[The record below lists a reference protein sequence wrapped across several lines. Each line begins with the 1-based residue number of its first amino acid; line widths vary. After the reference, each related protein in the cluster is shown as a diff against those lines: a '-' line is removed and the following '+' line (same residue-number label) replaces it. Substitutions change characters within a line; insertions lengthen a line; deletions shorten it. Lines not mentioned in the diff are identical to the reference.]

1 MLVSLS
7 LATPQKRLNK
17 EAFLKLAKQAQ
28 KRYLETYPR
37 SKHRY
42 LLNGGKKA
50 KIIGQPKN
58 ARLPKAEPAKLRKLS
73 RTEFNA
79 LDDKGKKRYNERF
92 PKSGHVPRF
101 RTGRKDMSK
110 KRVDGKES
118 RKDAGKRRAAD
129 MATVDKQRNTMHDEG
144 AGTIN
149 KQSVMALS
157 QIRPEQLKQGATNI
171 NNNRDEI
178 HSLVDQEI
186 QRRPNLFG
194 RGLASVRDMM
204 QGGLLDDDVIDGE
217 FDEVED
223 DTQAVDADGSP
234 LHDDEGKPISK
245 KQKRAAEDEAGPDPS
260 LDPDDEDDEDKPR
273 SKKKKRDLA
282 DEDDED
288 RKKRKKKKKKKKK
301 KDEKKK
307 RDGQA
312 VLGAIAKFALLGA
325 GVALLAIGAGP
336 LGMVIGRGLLEMWTS
351 IESTSASGVEKTQEE
366 LDHDTVEEILTQ
378 TTSYMKNMDLN
389 DLHASSQ
396 HLFKAI
402 ASHVPNI
409 DIYNECFSV
418 LLPLVRDRPKGRPGK
433 NFFGSSNTN
442 IDTMADAIK
451 RRLTELKVLD
461 HFDHVDDEHDECFMF
476 FCNDKQRTLVALG
489 ATNAHGLYHVAFL
502 NW

>member
-42 LLNGGKKA
+42 LLNGGKKP
-50 KIIGQPKN
+50 KINGQPKN

-73 RTEFNA
+73 RTEYSA
-79 LDDKGKKRYNERF
+79 LDEKGKKRYNERF

-101 RTGRKDMSK
+101 RKGRKDMSK

-118 RKDAGKRRAAD
+118 RKEAGQRRAAEGVK
-129 MATVDKQRNTMHDEG
+129 VDKQRNTMHDEG

-157 QIRPEQLKQGATNI
+157 NIRPEQLKQGATNI

-178 HSLVDQEI
+178 HGLVDQEM
-186 QRRPNLFG
+186 QRRPNLYG

-204 QGGLLDDDVIDGE
+204 QGGMLDDDVIDGE
-217 FDEVED
+217 YEEVDDDSQAED
-223 DTQAVDADGSP
+223 KDGSP
-234 LHDDEGKPISK
+234 LHDEEGKPISK
-245 KQKRAAEDEAGPDPS
+245 KQKRAAEDDAGPDPS
-260 LDPDDEDDEDKPR
+260 LDDDDEEQPR
-273 SKKKKRDLA
+273 SKKKKRERSEET
-282 DEDDED
+282 DEE
-288 RKKRKKKKKKKKK
+288 RKKRKKKKKKKKG

-307 RDGQA
+307 RDGMA
-312 VLGAIAKFALLGA
+312 VLTAVAKFALLGA

-336 LGMVIGRGLLEMWTS
+336 LGMVIGRGLMDMWSS
-351 IESTSASGVEKTQEE
+351 IESNAASSPEKTQEE

-389 DLHASSQ
+389 DLHQSSQ

-402 ASHVPNI
+402 AAHDPNI
-409 DIYNECFSV
+409 DIYNECFST
-418 LLPLVRDRPKGRPGK
+418 LLPLVKERPKGRPGK
-433 NFFGSSNTN
+433 NFFGSSNVN
-442 IDTMADAIK
+442 VDTMADALK

-461 HFDHVDDEHDECFMF
+461 HFDHVDDEHDECYMF
-476 FCNDKQRTLVALG
+476 FCNDKKRTLVALG
-489 ATNAHGLYHVAFL
+489 ATNTHGLYHVAFL

>member
-28 KRYLETYPR
+28 FRYLETYPK
-37 SKHRY
+37 SKHRF
-42 LLNGGKKA
+42 LINGKKA

-73 RTEFNA
+73 RTEYEA

-101 RTGRKDMSK
+101 RKGRKDLSK
-110 KRVDGKES
+110 KRLDGKES
-118 RKDAGKRRAAD
+118 RKEAGRRRAD
-129 MATVDKQRNTMHDEG
+129 ELVKVDKQRNTMHDEG

-149 KQSVMALS
+149 RQSVQALS
-157 QIRPEQLKQGATNI
+157 QIRPEQLKQGAANI

-178 HSLVDQEI
+178 HGLVDQEI

-217 FDEVED
+217 FEEVED
-223 DTQAVDADGSP
+223 ETQAVDADGQP
-234 LHDDEGKPISK
+234 LHDEDGKPISK
-245 KQKRAAEDEAGPDPS
+245 KQKRKAEDEAGPDPS
-260 LDPDDEDDEDKPR
+260 LDPEEDEDDDVR
-273 SKKKKRDLA
+273 SKKKKRELS
-282 DEDDED
+282 EESDED
-288 RKKRKKKKKKKKK
+288 RQKRKKKKKKKKK

-336 LGMVIGRGLLEMWTS
+336 LGMVIGRGLMDMWSS
-351 IESTSASGVEKTQEE
+351 IESTAANSEGKTQEE
-366 LDHDTVEEILTQ
+366 IDHDTVDEILTQ

-389 DLHASSQ
+389 DLHESSQ

-402 ASHVPNI
+402 AAHEPNI
-409 DIYNECFSV
+409 DIYNECFST
-418 LLPLVRDRPKGRPGK
+418 LLPLVRERPKGRPGK
-433 NFFGSSNTN
+433 NFFGSSNAN
-442 IDTMADAIK
+442 VDTMADALK
-451 RRLTELKVLD
+451 RRLTELKLLKN
-461 HFDHVDDEHDECFMF
+461 FDHVDDEHDECFMF
-476 FCNDKQRTLVALG
+476 FCNDKARTLVALG
-489 ATNAHGLYHVAFL
+489 ATNEHGLYHVAFL

>member
-1 MLVSLS
+1 MSMLISLS

-17 EAFLKLAKQAQ
+17 ESFLKLAKQAQ
-28 KRYLETYPR
+28 LRYLDVYPK

-42 LLNGGKKA
+42 LINGGKKA

-58 ARLPKAEPAKLRKLS
+58 ARLPKAEPSKLRKLS
-73 RTEFNA
+73 RTEYDA

-101 RTGRKDMSK
+101 RKGRKDMSK
-110 KRVDGKES
+110 KRVDGRES
-118 RKDAGKRRAAD
+118 RKDAGKRRAEEGLK
-129 MATVDKQRNTMHDEG
+129 VDKQRNTMHDEG

-178 HSLVDQEI
+178 HGLVDQEI

-204 QGGLLDDDVIDGE
+204 QGGMLDDDVIDGE
-217 FDEVED
+217 FEEVDD
-223 DTQAVDADGSP
+223 DTQAEDKDGMP
-234 LHDDEGKPISK
+234 LHDADGKPISK
-245 KQKRAAEDEAGPDPS
+245 KQKRANEDEAGDDPS
-260 LDPDDEDDEDKPR
+260 LDPDDEDDDKPR
-273 SKKKKRDLA
+273 SKKKKSDLA
-282 DEDDED
+282 GESEDE
-288 RKKRKKKKKKKKK
+288 RRARKKKKKKKKK
-301 KDEKKK
+301 KDEKRK

-312 VLGAIAKFALLGA
+312 VLTAVAKFALLGA

-336 LGMVIGRGLLEMWTS
+336 LGMVIGRGLMDMWSS
-351 IESTSASGVEKTQEE
+351 IESTAASAIDKTQEE
-366 LDHDTVEEILTQ
+366 IDHDTVEEILTQ

-389 DLHASSQ
+389 DLHQSST

-402 ASHVPNI
+402 ASTDI
-409 DIYNECFSV
+409 DIYNECFST
-418 LLPLVRDRPKGRPGK
+418 LLPLVKERPKGRPGK

-442 IDTMADAIK
+442 VDTMATALK
-451 RRLTELKVLD
+451 NRLTELKVLKN
-461 HFDHVDDEHDECFMF
+461 FEHVDDEHDECYMF
-476 FCNDKQRTLVALG
+476 FCVDSKRTLVALG
-489 ATNAHGLYHVAFL
+489 ATNEHGLYHVAFL